1 MPSEIEL
8 KLELAPEA
16 LEKLL
21 TSDLLGAPDETLNQ
35 RSTYFDTADWTLF
48 REGFTLRVRQTGDS
62 YIQTVKASGP
72 SKSHFA
78 RSEWESAVPE
88 NTPVLDHSNPL
99 KTEFGDNIR
108 VQPIFDVEIERHV
121 WNVQEDDSKIEFVV
135 DRGAAIAGERRA
147 PIHEAELELKTG
159 SQSDLF
165 ALARKIEALVP
176 VKLGVRS
183 KAERGYRLVER
194 QQTVFKAE
202 RLHLDKN
209 ARASAA
215 FQAIAATCF
224 RQFRLNEDVLIE
236 RRNGEALH
244 QARVALRRLR
254 SAFTLFKTLLIGD
267 EPQRLKEELRW
278 LAGILGEA
286 RNLDV
291 LLQKAADGD
300 LHERLRQAREAAYDE
315 VIQTLGSA
323 RTRALMLDFSEWLY
337 CGDYLMVEAAAPEQI
352 STGDFAAM
360 ALDKLR
366 KRLKRH
372 GQALAEIDD
381 EHRHE
386 VRKDAKKLRYA
397 AEFFSSLFQDER
409 GIRRYKRFI
418 GAMEELQ
425 DELGA
430 LNDLAT
436 GPDVLAKHGL
446 ADHPARDLVIVQG
459 DKASLIRKAQ
469 VSIDGVLDAKRFWRF
484 REGG

>member
-1 MPSEIEL
+1 M
-8 KLELAPEA
+8 
-16 LEKLL
+16 
-21 TSDLLGAPDETLNQ
+21 
-35 RSTYFDTADWTLF
+35 
-48 REGFTLRVRQTGDS
+48 
-62 YIQTVKASGP
+62 
-72 SKSHFA
+72 
-78 RSEWESAVPE
+78 
-88 NTPVLDHSNPL
+88 
-99 KTEFGDNIR
+99 
-108 VQPIFDVEIERHV
+108 
-121 WNVQEDDSKIEFVV
+121 
-135 DRGAAIAGERRA
+135 
-147 PIHEAELELKTG
+147 
-159 SQSDLF
+159 
-165 ALARKIEALVP
+165 
-176 VKLGVRS
+176 
-183 KAERGYRLVER
+183 
-194 QQTVFKAE
+194 
-202 RLHLDKN
+202 
-209 ARASAA
+209 
-215 FQAIAATCF
+215 AATCF

-236 RRNGEALH
+236 RRNGGALH

-300 LHERLRQAREAAYDE
+300 LHERLRQAREAACDE

-337 CGDYLMVEAAAPEQI
+337 CGDYLLVEAAAPEQI
-352 STGDFAAM
+352 STGDFASM

-386 VRKDAKKLRYA
+386 VRKDAKKMRYA

-418 GAMEELQ
+418 AAMEELQ

-436 GPDVLAKHGL
+436 GPDVLARYGL
-446 ADHPARDLVIVQG
+446 ADHPARDVVIAQG